1 MKIEEISIESK
12 EYPEQLR
19 EIYDAPLKLY
29 VLGNKEIL
37 NQTGVAIVGSRNATE
52 YGKRVALQFSKDLSK
67 NGINIISGLALG
79 IDTCAHLG
87 TLHQD
92 CIGKT
97 IAVLGSGLD
106 EIYPKQNISLARK
119 IIQMG
124 GCLISEYPLGAKP
137 EKMHFPKRN
146 RIISGL
152 SKGVLIVEASEKS
165 GSLITADFALEQ
177 GRDVFAVPG
186 NISSSTSVGTN
197 NLIKQGA
204 KLVTSYEDILV
215 EVWIL
220 TKDYI
225 ISIKNY
231 CKKRKTMIKC
241 GQSSIYGFYNIT
253 EYFLFRNIQFKMKEE

>member
-1 MKIEEISIESK
+1 MLKMKIEEISIESK

-37 NQTGVAIVGSRNATE
+37 KQPSIAIVGSRKATE
-52 YGKRVALQFSKDLSK
+52 YGKKVALQFSKNLSR

-87 TLHQD
+87 TLNSNS
-92 CIGKT
+92 IGKT
-97 IAVLGSGLD
+97 IAVLGGGLD
-106 EIYPKQNISLARK
+106 EIYPKQNVELAK
-119 IIQMG
+119 QIIKNG
-124 GCLISEYPLGAKP
+124 GCIISEYPLETKP
-137 EKMHFPKRN
+137 EKLHFPQRN

-152 SKGVLIVEASEKS
+152 AKGVLIVEASEKS

-186 NISSSTSVGTN
+186 NISSSTSFGTN

-204 KLVTSYEDILV
+204 KLVTSYEDILI
-215 EVWIL
+215 EI
-220 TKDYI
+220 
-225 ISIKNY
+225 
-231 CKKRKTMIKC
+231 
-241 GQSSIYGFYNIT
+241 
-253 EYFLFRNIQFKMKEE
+253 